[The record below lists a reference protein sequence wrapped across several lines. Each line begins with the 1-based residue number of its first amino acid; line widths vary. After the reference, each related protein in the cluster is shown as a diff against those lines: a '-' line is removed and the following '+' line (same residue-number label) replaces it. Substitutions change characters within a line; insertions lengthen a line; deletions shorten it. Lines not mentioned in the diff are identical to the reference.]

1 MLNRYQ
7 RWLLPVGILT
17 LLLGASL
24 ATARRSSRPL
34 PSTIQSTSPDVT
46 LSLRLNELLA
56 FPSAGQQEWVQ
67 LINLSDEVIAL
78 QGWMLDDVE
87 GAGSGPFTLV
97 APDPIEPGTL
107 FRIDTPNIYANF
119 GSETVRLISPT
130 C

>member
-1 MLNRYQ
+1 MLERYQ

-17 LLLGASL
+17 LLLGASF

-56 FPSAGQQEWVQ
+56 FPSAGQQEWVE
-67 LINLSDEVIAL
+67 LINLSDEVIAI

-87 GAGSGPFTLV
+87 AAGSGPFTIN
-97 APDPIEPGTL
+97 APANIKPGAL
-107 FRIDTPNIYANF
+107 FRIDTPNMYANF
-119 GSETVRLISPT
+119 GSETVRLISST